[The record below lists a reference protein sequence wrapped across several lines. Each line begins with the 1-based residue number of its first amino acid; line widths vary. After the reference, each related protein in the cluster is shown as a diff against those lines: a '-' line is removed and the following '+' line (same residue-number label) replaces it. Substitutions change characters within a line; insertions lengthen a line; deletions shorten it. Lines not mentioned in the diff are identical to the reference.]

1 MKPLKRLLTVK
12 ELMEYTGRG
21 RTQATQWG
29 RDIGAAVQFGRHV
42 VFDRLIIDREVD
54 RLRDENARKTK
65 PLEVVKGGEPHEDI

>member
-1 MKPLKRLLTVK
+1 MNNIKRLLTVK

-54 RLRDENARKTK
+54 RLRDENTQKTK
-65 PLEVVKGGEPHEDI
+65 SLEVKDGEPHENI